1 MNTNIKEKIKE
12 MDRNL
17 ANRFITDI
25 VACKDHGKWEPSF
38 RKVFPR
44 NAVTK
49 EPFYGRN
56 VLALTYA
63 CLDNGYTLPYF
74 LTYKQALDLKG
85 HVLKGESSHQV
96 FFFTQATKR
105 EKADAMTDGAQYDKE
120 KKEWYTLETYPCA
133 KFYSEFAI
141 EQCEGVNFKPLP
153 EPEPKT
159 DGELNA
165 LIGKIADSLGVTVKR
180 AAIHDAPAY
189 VKTKGGENYIALPA
203 DYQVIDWVKFN
214 CAFLHELAHA
224 TADHGVERPKDT
236 SYAIEE
242 LYAELGATFTANR
255 LNIKYDYDNA
265 LAYVDAWSE
274 AIKDKPEILRKACKV
289 AFKISDKLCE
299 SLEPKAEKE
308 TVKPIGTF
316 KRVSKPRY
324 GVHADIKAKPVVTDI
339 NAIRAQLE
347 KEEIAELFG
356 NTVQLLRKSEKYFCI
371 VRRNKKAKDYQT
383 KVLTGFTFTDKFV
396 KVDFMRD
403 EFKHNER
410 NSKIFADAVKILG
423 RFKACKRLA
432 KVKKFVLDGF
442 ETNSPYTIVNY

>member
-25 VACKDHGKWEPSF
+25 VACKEHGKWEPSF

-56 VLALTYA
+56 ILELAYA

-74 LTYKQALDLKG
+74 LTYKQALDLGG
-85 HVLKGESSHQV
+85 HVCKGESSHQV

-153 EPEPKT
+153 EPEHKT
-159 DGELNA
+159 DGELNG
-165 LIGKIADSLGVTVKR
+165 LIGKIAASLGVTVKR
-180 AAIHDAPAY
+180 APVHDCPKY
-189 VKTKGGENYIALPA
+189 VRMKSGENYIALPL
-203 DYQVIDWVKFN
+203 DTQVTNWDRFN
-214 CAFLHELAHA
+214 FSFLHELAHA
-224 TADHGVERPKDT
+224 TMDHGVERPKDT

-242 LYAELGATFTANR
+242 LHAELGAIFTANR

-265 LAYVDAWSE
+265 LAYVDAWAE
-274 AIKDKPEILRKACKV
+274 AIKDKPEVLRKACKV

-347 KEEIAELFG
+347 KEEIAELYG

-383 KVLTGFTFTDKFV
+383 KVLAGFNFTANFV
-396 KVDFMRD
+396 KVDFVRD

-410 NSKIFADAVKILG
+410 NAKIFADAVKILG
-423 RFKACKRLA
+423 KYKVCKGLS
-432 KVKKFVLDGF
+432 KIKKFVLNSF
-442 ETNSPYTIVNY
+442 ETNAPYTIVNY